1 MHFRKIE
8 RNLLKRKLE
17 AGISINM
24 PAPRRI
30 GKTWTINQLALDL
43 VSDGWTAVEID
54 VEGMHQPEQF
64 ARAIC
69 KQIEGQL
76 SIASTV
82 KTHFTQRIQN
92 LLGGNWAGSPLEAL
106 GSVDAIEFLDALISA
121 LNDTNNKS
129 AILVDE
135 IAYFFLRCAEKDQ
148 EVAYHFAYRL
158 RGIQQKY
165 KNVRWLLTGSIGLNV
180 VAKRYELDGAFV
192 DFESVALEPFTNEEA
207 MSFLR
212 DPTIQA
218 QLNQM
223 FDASDEDF
231 DWMFK
236 EIGWLAPY
244 CLKLV
249 ANETKPS
256 RFNEDGSVPT
266 AIIEDFKNAFAKLLG
281 PGRCGEF
288 AVWKEHV
295 RKNLPATE
303 RELALVVLD
312 CLSKKADG
320 EKLDTLLSIAVET
333 NAGTTRKKLKSVVHI
348 LMTDGLLEARAER
361 YFFRSGLIR
370 QYWKE
375 YEAE

>member
-1 MHFRKIE
+1 M
-8 RNLLKRKLE
+8 LKKKKKE
-17 AGISINM
+17 
-24 PAPRRI
+24 
-30 GKTWTINQLALDL
+30 
-43 VSDGWTAVEID
+43 
-54 VEGMHQPEQF
+54 
-64 ARAIC
+64 
-69 KQIEGQL
+69 
-76 SIASTV
+76 
-82 KTHFTQRIQN
+82 
-92 LLGGNWAGSPLEAL
+92 
-106 GSVDAIEFLDALISA
+106 
-121 LNDTNNKS
+121 
-129 AILVDE
+129 
-135 IAYFFLRCAEKDQ
+135 
-148 EVAYHFAYRL
+148 AYHFAYRL

-244 CLKLV
+244 YLKLV

-256 RFNEDGSVPT
+256 LFNEDGSVPT
-266 AIIEDFKNAFAKLLG
+266 ATVEDFKNAFTKLLG

-295 RKNLPATE
+295 RKNLPAAE

-312 CLSKKADG
+312 CLSQKADG
-320 EKLDTLLSIAVET
+320 EKLDTLLSIAVKT
-333 NAGTTRKKLKSVVHI
+333 TASITRKKLKSVVHI
-348 LMTDGLLEARAER
+348 LMTDGLLEARTER